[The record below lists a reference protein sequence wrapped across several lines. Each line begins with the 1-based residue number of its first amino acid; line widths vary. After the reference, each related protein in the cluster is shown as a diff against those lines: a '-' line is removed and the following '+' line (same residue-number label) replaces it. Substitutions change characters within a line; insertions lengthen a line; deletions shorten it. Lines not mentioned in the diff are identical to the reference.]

1 MDLGEVLTN
10 IYIDLYKAFDTL
22 DPSILLAKLNYYGVC
37 GLENIFFCEY
47 LSGRHQYV
55 DYNDAKSETKSV
67 LIGVPQGP
75 ILGPLLF
82 LIYINDLPSVT
93 PIFHMLMYADD
104 TTLYCNLNGVNSE
117 VKINNELSKISEW
130 LSSNK
135 LSLNIKKTKFMVFHT
150 PQRRVNYPV
159 LKLNNVN
166 IERVSQFNF
175 LGVVINSTL
184 KWDKHIAHIS
194 LKNSRELA

>member
-1 MDLGEVLTN
+1 M
-10 IYIDLYKAFDTL
+10 IY
-22 DPSILLAKLNYYGVC
+22 V
-37 GLENIFFCEY
+37 
-47 LSGRHQYV
+47 
-55 DYNDAKSETKSV
+55 
-67 LIGVPQGP
+67 VPQGVSQGS
-75 ILGPLLF
+75 IMGPLLF

-93 PIFHMLMYADD
+93 IIFHVLMYADD
-104 TTLYCNLNGVNSE
+104 TTLCCNLNGVNSI
-117 VKINNELSKISEW
+117 VTINNELSKVSGW

-159 LKLNNVN
+159 LKLNNAN

-175 LGVVINSTL
+175 LGVFINSTL

-194 LKNSRELA
+194 LKISIATGVIFRLRHIYPREILLTLYNTLILLHLSYCILVWGSKINNHPLLLL

>member
-1 MDLGEVLTN
+1 
-10 IYIDLYKAFDTL
+10 
-22 DPSILLAKLNYYGVC
+22 
-37 GLENIFFCEY
+37 
-47 LSGRHQYV
+47 
-55 DYNDAKSETKSV
+55 
-67 LIGVPQGP
+67 
-75 ILGPLLF
+75 
-82 LIYINDLPSVT
+82 
-93 PIFHMLMYADD
+93 MLMYADD
-104 TTLYCNLNGVNSE
+104 TTLFFGVISE
-117 VKINNELSKISEW
+117 VTINNELSKISEW

-150 PQRRVNYPV
+150 PQRRVNYPA

-194 LKNSRELA
+194 LKISRATGVIFRLRHIYPREILLTMYNTLILPHLSYCILVWGSKIKNIIHYYYFKKRLLET